1 MGLHSPLRS
10 SKRRSQTSG
19 NHSQALDSQVL
30 YLDKFPSERESFKVN
45 LISGL
50 ATRSLVKKDNSC
62 LATFLVL
69 DNKKKEN
76 KENQTY
82 NGFHN
87 LAMM

>member
-19 NHSQALDSQVL
+19 NHSQALDSQV
-30 YLDKFPSERESFKVN
+30 KINFPSESESFQAN

-50 ATRSLVKKDNSC
+50 AIRSLVKKANNC